1 LLENRA
7 KAGSQPMLRQIVVT
21 WLPRLAILVAL
32 PLGIVVSLASQ
43 RFAGSEILLLL
54 AALGLLSVLALSA
67 VKFDFMV
74 FVAFCLFSLVR
85 VEPAP
90 SDVLFMLLLAVGL
103 ASGRLSLYTTRDAP
117 NIHFALWVFL
127 SANLF
132 SAIGVIPVFHS
143 IRFLMITVYM
153 IALFYFVKMYI
164 TSFQAMR
171 NLVLGYLVSTII
183 AISLVGLGYLGVGP
197 SAELFIFWGFRAV
210 GFFKDPNVFG
220 PFLVPMVI
228 LLVDEILKPR
238 FFPRLSWLKFLGVT
252 ALSAG
257 VLASFSRGAWA
268 NLAVSFL
275 TYSLLTIL
283 ALRGKNR
290 TRSVRVLLLLFLGS
304 LLLMGA
310 FIFWKDLQ
318 GSLVS
323 RSTFQV
329 YDARRISRQ
338 LSGIEVALSHL
349 SGVGPGI
356 WVHAHSLYVR
366 TLAEHGILGLSAL
379 LLFLFVLLKN
389 TFRAALQ
396 EIDKRH
402 GLSAKVL
409 TASLTGLIVN
419 SVVVDTI
426 HWRHFWL
433 ILGISWVV
441 STAEAATPPVTSHEG
456 PSELQQAEPVSNL
469 HSRPG
474 SEQSLVEKV
483 AGQGG

>member
-1 LLENRA
+1 MLENRA

-32 PLGIVVSLASQ
+32 PLGVVVSLASQ

-54 AALGLLSVLALSA
+54 AALGLLSVLVLSA

-74 FVAFCLFSLVR
+74 LAAFCLLSLVR
-85 VEPAP
+85 LEPAP
-90 SDVLFMLLLAVGL
+90 SDVLFMVLLAMGL

-117 NIHFALWVFL
+117 SIHFALWAFL

-143 IRFLMITVYM
+143 IRFLMITTYM
-153 IALFYFVKMYI
+153 IALFYFVKMYV

-171 NLVLGYLVSTII
+171 NFVFGYLVSAII
-183 AISLVGLGYLGVGP
+183 AISLAGLGYLGAGP

-220 PFLVPMVI
+220 PFLIPMII
-228 LLVDEILKPR
+228 LLVDEILKPY
-238 FFPRLSWLKFLGVT
+238 FLPRLSWLKFLGVT

-275 TYSLLTIL
+275 TYSLLTVL

-290 TRSVRVLLLLFLGS
+290 TRSVLVLLSLLLGS

-310 FIFWKDLQ
+310 FILWKDLQ

-356 WVHAHSLYVR
+356 WAHAHSLYVR

-396 EIDKRH
+396 EIDKRY
-402 GLSAKVL
+402 GLSPKVL
-409 TASLTGLIVN
+409 AASLAGLLVN

-441 STAEAATPPVTSHEG
+441 STAQDG
-456 PSELQQAEPVSNL
+456 
-469 HSRPG
+469 
-474 SEQSLVEKV
+474 
-483 AGQGG
+483 